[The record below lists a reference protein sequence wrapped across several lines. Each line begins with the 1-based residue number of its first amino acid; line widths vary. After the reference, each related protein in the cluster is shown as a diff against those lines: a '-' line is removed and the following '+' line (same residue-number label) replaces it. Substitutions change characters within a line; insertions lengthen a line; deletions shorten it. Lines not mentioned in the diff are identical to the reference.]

1 MKGNNLDVEFCENIF
16 YFESQHFSFDL
27 SEHFHIASSPDPGA
41 LSASLL
47 SDKMLRLY
55 TYTSCSIFTVN
66 CYSEKLW
73 FLLVENGT
81 LGSRGG
87 LLLLDWL
94 LFLIHPFF

>member
-1 MKGNNLDVEFCENIF
+1 M
-16 YFESQHFSFDL
+16 YFDLLPLLFEILVLRFSCFDL
-27 SEHFHIASSPDPGA
+27 SEHFHSASSPDPGA